1 MWLSQVSRKTE
12 PASGSVCRD
21 VPRMGCE
28 FAAIAADHIPVAG
41 QS

>member
-1 MWLSQVSRKTE
+1 MWLSQGSRQLVSATVRR
-12 PASGSVCRD
+12 V
-21 VPRMGCE
+21 VPIGHE